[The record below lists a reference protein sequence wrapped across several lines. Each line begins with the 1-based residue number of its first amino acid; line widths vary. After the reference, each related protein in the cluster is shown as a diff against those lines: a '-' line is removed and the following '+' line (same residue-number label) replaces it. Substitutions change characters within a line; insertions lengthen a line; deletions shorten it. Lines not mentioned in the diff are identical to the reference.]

1 MRCPSTKRTL
11 MLWAV
16 LAMPVAVSVSGVRP
30 ALASGGGGCGRPLTD
45 RNGVS
50 VAIKDFCFGPT
61 VIRLRAGQSVTWTN
75 RDPFVHTV
83 LGANGLWGSFEELGP
98 DQTVVYRF
106 DRTGVF
112 PYACTVH
119 TGMVGAVVVG
129 RSPTLGSG
137 SSAISPVIRGT
148 SPSDPAVALPVATL
162 PALTGAVASSAESP
176 GGNSSLVGTVVVFTE
191 LAILLGF
198 GGLVWRRRRM
208 AASGRRATSLA

>member
-1 MRCPSTKRTL
+1 MLMRC
-11 MLWAV
+11 AV
-16 LAMPVAVSVSGVRP
+16 VALPLTVAVVAVHP

-45 RNGVS
+45 RSGVS

-61 VIRLRAGQSVTWTN
+61 VLRLRAGQSVTWTN

-83 LGANGLWGSFEELGP
+83 LGANGLWGSFEELRR
-98 DQTVVYRF
+98 DQSVIYRF

-129 RSPTLGSG
+129 RAPALGSG
-137 SSAISPVIRGT
+137 SGLIAPVISDTSTSGSPVG
-148 SPSDPAVALPVATL
+148 ALPVATR
-162 PALTGAVASSAESP
+162 PALTGAVPSSAQSP
-176 GGNSSLVGTVVVFTE
+176 GGNSGLVGSVVVLTE
-191 LAILLGF
+191 LAMLLGF

-208 AASGRRATSLA
+208 AVSERRATSAA